1 MQKPQKL
8 INLALEKKLQPVNLM
23 NISQEK
29 NNKTMMLNGIK
40 CTSTT
45 YTYIYKKK
53 SNNINIKL

>member
-8 INLALEKKLQPVNLM
+8 INLALKKKLQPVNLM

-45 YTYIYKKK
+45 YTYI
-53 SNNINIKL
+53 